1 MSNVLIS
8 NKIVSQAKWSYS
20 KDVLVF
26 LLQKDKNA
34 VFFCSV
40 RLISMA
46 TKCLCSLGVFG
57 MGVQTCPPK
66 NKLILCYSAVSFLHN
81 ICFSFFMIIPSLI
94 NVAAEYKY
102 LLMFFCAKLFWLQ
115 WLLHSCIKVK
125 YGQHTITH
133 KYDTEISTQ

>member
-1 MSNVLIS
+1 
-8 NKIVSQAKWSYS
+8 
-20 KDVLVF
+20 
-26 LLQKDKNA
+26 
-34 VFFCSV
+34 
-40 RLISMA
+40 MA

-102 LLMFFCAKLFWLQ
+102 LLMFFCAKLFLDSMIVTFMYQ
-115 WLLHSCIKVK
+115 
-125 YGQHTITH
+125 GQIWAAH
-133 KYDTEISTQ
+133 DNTQI